1 MADHNE
7 EVFETEICEH
17 LEAHG
22 WLYSANDR
30 DGGEYDRERALFPAD
45 LFAWLDATQ
54 KSAYEK
60 ALKAAGSQA
69 KFLDV
74 LTAALDRPLEHGG
87 GTLNILRNGVQY
99 IGGGRL
105 KMAQFRPD
113 TSLNETTAAHY
124 KVMRVRVVR
133 QVHFSTADQRSI
145 DLVFFVNGLPVATV
159 ELKTDFTQSL
169 DEAVN
174 QYRQKRNPL
183 TNGRPEPLLSFGHR
197 ALVHFAVS
205 NDLAAMTTR
214 LEGENTH
221 FLPFNVGFDSGAGNP
236 PGADGRSATAYLW
249 ERVWEKHAWLNIIG
263 RLMIVQTKEEWDVS
277 TGTSVRRTSMLF
289 PRFHQWEAV
298 TNIVDAVT
306 EEGIGQRYLIEH
318 SAGSGKT
325 NTIAWTAHRLAR
337 LHVGDRK
344 VFDSVLVV
352 VDRTVLDSQLQDA
365 IRQIDGTGKIVATI
379 SPEDVR
385 KAGARSKS
393 GLLAQALKN
402 GELIIVVTL
411 QTFPHALDEIRTDAG
426 LKGKRFAVIADEAH
440 SSQSG
445 QISAKLKQ
453 VLTAEEIK
461 EIEDGGEV
469 DVESILASEMTERA
483 ESENISYFAF
493 TATPKS
499 KTLELFGRKGADGKP
514 REFHLYSMKQAIEE
528 GYILDVL
535 KGYQPYDMALKIAGK
550 AGSGD
555 GGEVEEATARKGLM
569 RWVQLHPTNIS
580 QKVQIIVEHFHTNV
594 AYLLE
599 GKAKAM
605 VVTGSRRSAVKY
617 KLAIDAYIAKRRAED
632 ASYNYRTLVAFS
644 GGVTMAE
651 DETWHN
657 DWGSQPS
664 KDDEY
669 TEASM
674 NPGAGADLAAAFKG
688 DTYKIMLVANKF
700 QTGFDQPLL
709 SAMYVDKKLPGITAV
724 QTLSRLNRTHR
735 TAGGEQKRKTFV
747 IDFVNKPE
755 DIRAAFEPYF
765 KNATL
770 ETETDP
776 YIVVHLANKLAQAG
790 IYTEDDVR
798 KVATLWVTR
807 KGNNALSAAISPAQH
822 DFRRRYARAIED
834 EDKVTLNALDL
845 FRKDVST
852 YTHLYDF
859 MSQIVDY
866 GDPYMEMLAIFL
878 RLLERVIAESA
889 WAAEVDLSDVVLV
902 GVRYDKAI
910 PVDISLVGDGQLKG
924 ISAAGT
930 GAKKDPK
937 YVALQVVIDKMN
949 DLFGAE
955 SFAES
960 QIREFVQ
967 GLVQR
972 LLADRNLV
980 DQTKVNSKKQFMES
994 QDFQAAVTEAVADNQ
1009 DAHNTM
1015 ADYFFTDGPA
1025 INVIILALAD
1035 AFYEA
1040 AVTQG
1045 QPE

>member
-7 EVFETEICEH
+7 VVFESEICAC

-22 WLYSANDR
+22 WLYSAD
-30 DGGEYDRERALFPAD
+30 DTGYDRERALFAKD
-45 LFAWLDATQ
+45 LFEWLEETQ
-54 KSAYEK
+54 PTAFAK
-60 ALKAAGSQA
+60 ALKAAGSPA

-74 LTAALDRPLEHGG
+74 LTTALDKPLEHGG
-87 GTLNILRNGVQY
+87 GTLNILRNGVVY
-99 IGGGRL
+99 IGGGKL

-113 TSLNETTAAHY
+113 TSLNATTVEQYAA
-124 KVMRVRVVR
+124 MRVRVMR

-174 QYRQKRNPL
+174 QYRKDRHPV

-214 LEGENTH
+214 LEGEKTH
-221 FLPFNVGFDSGAGNP
+221 FLPFNIGHDLGAGNP
-236 PGADGRSATAYLW
+236 PGEDGRSATAYLW
-249 ERVWEKHAWLNIIG
+249 ERVWEKGAWLNIIG
-263 RLMIVQTKEEWDVS
+263 RLMIVETKEEWDVA

-298 TNIVDAVT
+298 TSIVAAVAD
-306 EEGIGQRYLIEH
+306 EGVGHRYLIEH

-337 LHVGDRK
+337 LHVDDEK
-344 VFDSVLVV
+344 VFDSVIVV
-352 VDRTVLDSQLQDA
+352 VDRTVLDGQLQEA
-365 IRQIDGTGKIVATI
+365 IRQIDGSGKIVATI

-385 KAGARSKS
+385 KAGAKSKS
-393 GLLAQALKN
+393 GLLAAALKN
-402 GELIIVVTL
+402 GELIIAVTV
-411 QTFPHALDEIRTDAG
+411 QTFPFALDEIRADSSLRG
-426 LKGKRFAVIADEAH
+426 RKFAVMADEAH

-445 QISAKLKQ
+445 QISSKLKA
-453 VLTAEEIK
+453 VLTAEEVK
-461 EIEDGGEV
+461 EIEDGGSV
-469 DVESILASEMTERA
+469 DVEAVLASEMTERA

-493 TATPKS
+493 TATPKN
-499 KTLELFGRKGADGKP
+499 KTLELFGRKGPDGKP
-514 REFHLYSMKQAIEE
+514 AEFHLYSMRQAIEE

-535 KGYQPYDMALKIAGK
+535 KGYQSHDTALKIAGK
-550 AGSGD
+550 VDEPA
-555 GGEVEEATARKGLM
+555 EVEEGAARKGLM

-580 QKVQIIVEHFHTNV
+580 QKVQIIVEHFHANV
-594 AYLLE
+594 AHLLE

-605 VVTGSRRSAVKY
+605 VVTDSRKAAVKY
-617 KLAIDAYIAKRRAED
+617 KKAIDAYIAKRAAED

-644 GGVTMAE
+644 GSVSMTE
-651 DETWHN
+651 NEKWSQ
-657 DWGSQPS
+657 DWGPAPS
-664 KDDEY
+664 KDDEF
-669 TEASM
+669 TEATM

-688 DTYKIMLVANKF
+688 ETYKIMLVANKF

-709 SAMYVDKKLPGITAV
+709 SAMYVDKKLSGVNAV

-735 TAGGEQKRKTFV
+735 TAGGEQKAKTFV
-747 IDFVNKPE
+747 IDFINKPD

-765 KNATL
+765 TNATL

-776 YIVVHLANKLAQAG
+776 YVVVHLANKLAQAG
-790 IYTEDDVR
+790 IYTEEQVR
-798 KVATLWVTR
+798 QVAELWVSR

-822 DFRRRYARAIED
+822 DFRRRYAAAIEAD
-834 EDKVTLNALDL
+834 DKVTLNTLDL

-852 YTHLYDF
+852 YVRLYDF

-866 GDPYMEMLAIFL
+866 GDPYMEMLSIFL
-878 RLLERVIAESA
+878 RLLQKVIAESSWSA
-889 WAAEVDLSDVVLV
+889 DVDLSDVVLV
-902 GVRYDKAI
+902 GVKHTKKIA
-910 PVDISLVGDGQLKG
+910 VDISLTGDGELKG

-930 GAKKDPK
+930 GAKKEPK

-960 QIREFVQ
+960 QIRDFVQ

-972 LLADRNLV
+972 LLADPNLV
-980 DQTKVNSKKQFMES
+980 KQTRVNSKKQFIES
-994 QDFQAAVTEAVADNQ
+994 QDFQSAVTEAIADNQ
-1009 DAHNTM
+1009 EAHNTM

-1025 INVIILALAD
+1025 INGIIVALAD

-1040 AVTQG
+1040 AIDNG
-1045 QPE
+1045 AGRP

>member
-7 EVFETEICEH
+7 VVFETEICEY
-17 LEAHG
+17 LRDHG
-22 WLYSANDR
+22 WLYSKNDH

-45 LFAWLDATQ
+45 LFAWLEATQ
-54 KSAYEK
+54 KPAYEK

-87 GTLNILRNGVQY
+87 GTLNILRHGVQY

-105 KMAQFRPD
+105 KMAQFRPE
-113 TSLNETTAAHY
+113 TSLNETTTTLYEA
-124 KVMRVRVVR
+124 MRVRVVR

-145 DLVFFVNGLPVATV
+145 DLVFFINGVPVATV

-174 QYRQKRNPL
+174 QYKQHRNPL

-205 NDLAAMTTR
+205 NNLAAMTTR
-214 LEGENTH
+214 LEGEKTH
-221 FLPFNVGFDSGAGNP
+221 FLPFNMGFDSGAGNP
-236 PGADGRSATAYLW
+236 PSADGRSSTAYLW

-263 RLMIVQTKEEWDVS
+263 RLMIVETKEEWDVT

-298 TNIVDAVT
+298 TNIVDAVK
-306 EEGIGQRYLIEH
+306 EEGVGQRYLIEH

-337 LHVGDRK
+337 LHVDNQK
-344 VFDSVLVV
+344 IFDSVIVV

-365 IRQIDGTGKIVATI
+365 IRQIDGTDKIVRTI

-385 KAGARSKS
+385 KAGLKSKS

-402 GELIIVVTL
+402 GELIIAVTV
-411 QTFPHALDEIRTDAG
+411 QTFPHALNEIRNNAG

-445 QISAKLKQ
+445 QISSKLKQ
-453 VLTAEEIK
+453 VLTAEEVK
-461 EIEDGGEV
+461 DIEEGGEV

-483 ESENISYFAF
+483 ESDNISYFAF
-493 TATPKS
+493 TATPKN

-514 REFHLYSMKQAIEE
+514 HEFHLYSMKQAIEE

-535 KGYQPYDMALKIAGK
+535 RGYQHYDTALKIAGK
-550 AGSGD
+550 AEIGD
-555 GGEVEEATARKGLM
+555 GGQVEEATARKGLM
-569 RWVQLHPTNIS
+569 RWVKLHPTNIS
-580 QKVQIIVEHFHTNV
+580 QKVQIIVEHFHANV

-605 VVTGSRRSAVKY
+605 VVTDSRKSAVKY
-617 KLAIDAYIAKRRAED
+617 KLAIDAYIAKRRAKD

-644 GGVTMAE
+644 SGVAIPE
-651 DETWHN
+651 DETWDN
-657 DWGSQPS
+657 AWGPQPS
-664 KDDEY
+664 KDDEF
-669 TEASM
+669 TEANM
-674 NPGAGADLAAAFKG
+674 NPGAGTDLAASFKG

-709 SAMYVDKKLPGITAV
+709 SAMYVDKKLSGVAAV
-724 QTLSRLNRTHR
+724 QTLSRLNRVHR
-735 TAGGEQKRKTFV
+735 TPGGEQKRKTFI
-747 IDFVNKPE
+747 IDFANKPE
-755 DIRAAFEPYF
+755 DIKAAFEPYF
-765 KNATL
+765 KNASL

-776 YIVVHLANKLAQAG
+776 YVVIHLANKLAQVG

-798 KVATLWVTR
+798 KVAELWVTR

-822 DFRRRYARAIED
+822 DFRRRYARAIEE
-834 EDKVTLNALDL
+834 EDKVALNSLDL

-852 YTHLYDF
+852 YVRLYDF

-866 GDPYMEMLAIFL
+866 GDPYMEMLSIFL
-878 RLLERVIAESA
+878 RLLEKVIAESA

-902 GVRYDKAI
+902 GVKHSKASR
-910 PVDISLVGDGQLKG
+910 VDISLAGDGQLKG

-930 GAKKDPK
+930 GTKKDPK
-937 YVALQVVIDKMN
+937 YVALQVVIDKLN

-955 SFAES
+955 SFAEY
-960 QIREFVQ
+960 QVREFVQ

-972 LLADRNLV
+972 LLADPNLIN
-980 DQTKVNSKKQFMES
+980 QTRVNTKKQFLES
-994 QDFQAAVTEAVADNQ
+994 PDFQAAVTEAVADNQ

-1025 INVIILALAD
+1025 INSIIVALAD

-1040 AVTQG
+1040 AIDQQVDS
-1045 QPE
+1045 

>member
-7 EVFETEICEH
+7 VVFETEICRH
-17 LEAHG
+17 LEDHG
-22 WLYSANDR
+22 WLYSAND
-30 DGGEYDRERALFPAD
+30 DGYDRERALFPED
-45 LFAWLDATQ
+45 LFAWLQETQ
-54 KSAYEK
+54 NPAYVK
-60 ALKAAGSQA
+60 ALRAAGSEA

-74 LTAALDRPLEHGG
+74 LTSALDKPLEHGG

-105 KMAQFRPD
+105 KLAQFRP
-113 TSLNETTAAHY
+113 ETTLNATTNAEYAA
-124 KVMRVRVVR
+124 MRVRVMR
-133 QVHFSTADQRSI
+133 QVHFSTSDTRSI
-145 DLVFFVNGLPVATV
+145 DLVFFVNGVPVATV

-169 DEAVN
+169 DEAIN
-174 QYRQKRNPL
+174 QYKKDRNPL
-183 TNGRPEPLLSFGHR
+183 TNGRAEPLLSFGHR

-214 LEGENTH
+214 LEGEKTH
-221 FLPFNVGFDSGAGNP
+221 FLPFNTGFDDGAGNP
-236 PGADGRSATAYLW
+236 PGEDGRSTTAYLW

-263 RLMIVQTKEEWDVS
+263 RLMIVETKEEWDVS

-298 TNIVDAVT
+298 TKIVATVA
-306 EEGIGQRYLIEH
+306 EEGVGQRYLIEH

-337 LHVGDRK
+337 LHVDNRK
-344 VFDSVLVV
+344 IFDSVIVV

-385 KAGARSKS
+385 KAGAKSKS

-402 GELIIVVTL
+402 GELIIAVTV
-411 QTFPHALDEIRTDAG
+411 QTFPFALEEIRADSA

-445 QISAKLKQ
+445 QISSKLKQ
-453 VLTAEEIK
+453 VLTVEELK

-469 DVESILASEMTERA
+469 DVETILASEMTERA
-483 ESENISYFAF
+483 ESANISYFAF
-493 TATPKS
+493 TATPKN
-499 KTLELFGRKGADGKP
+499 KTLELFGRKGPDGKP
-514 REFHLYSMKQAIEE
+514 VEFHLYSMKQAIEE

-535 KGYQPYDMALKIAGK
+535 KGYQSYDTALKIAGN
-550 AGSGD
+550 AASGD
-555 GGEVEEATARKGLM
+555 SGEVEEAAARKGLM
-569 RWVQLHPTNIS
+569 RWVKLHPTNIG

-594 AYLLE
+594 AHLLE
-599 GKAKAM
+599 SKAKAM
-605 VVTGSRRSAVKY
+605 VVTDSRKAAVKY
-617 KLAIDAYIAKRRAED
+617 KKAIDAYIAKRVAVD
-632 ASYNYRTLVAFS
+632 ASYDYRTLVAFS
-644 GGVTMAE
+644 GAVTMAE
-651 DETWHN
+651 GEEWGK
-657 DWGSQPS
+657 DWGPAPS
-664 KDDEY
+664 IGDEF
-669 TEASM
+669 TEGNL

-688 DTYKIMLVANKF
+688 DTYQLMIVANKF

-709 SAMYVDKKLPGITAV
+709 SAMYVDKKLSGVTAV

-735 TAGGEQKRKTFV
+735 AAGGEQKRKTFV

-755 DIRAAFEPYF
+755 DIRTSFEPYF

-776 YIVVHLANKLAQAG
+776 YVVIHLATKLAQAG
-790 IYTEDDVR
+790 IYSEAQVR
-798 KVATLWVTR
+798 KVAELWVTR

-822 DFRRRYARAIED
+822 DFGRRYARAIEED
-834 EDKVTLNALDL
+834 DKVTLNTLDL

-852 YTHLYDF
+852 YVRLYDF

-866 GDPYMEMLAIFL
+866 GDPYMEMLSIFL
-878 RLLERVIAESA
+878 RLLEKVIAESA

-902 GVRYDKAI
+902 GVRHSKATA
-910 PVDISLVGDGQLKG
+910 VDISLTGTGELKG
-924 ISAAGT
+924 ISGAGT
-930 GAKKDPK
+930 GTRKEPK

-967 GLVQR
+967 GLVDR
-972 LLADRNLV
+972 LLVNTELIK
-980 DQTKVNSKKQFMES
+980 QTKANSKKQFIES
-994 QDFQAAVTEAVADNQ
+994 QDFQDAVTEAVAENQ
-1009 DAHNTM
+1009 NAHNIM
-1015 ADYFFTDGPA
+1015 ADYFFTDSPRLKGLL
-1025 INVIILALAD
+1025 VDLAN

-1040 AVTQG
+1040 AID
-1045 QPE
+1045 QPANN

>member
-1 MADHNE
+1 MADYNE
-7 EVFETEICEH
+7 AVFETEICRY
-17 LEAHG
+17 LNGHG
-22 WLYSANDR
+22 WLISANDT
-30 DGGEYDRERALFPAD
+30 GYDRERALFPAD
-45 LFAWLDATQ
+45 LFAWLEETQ
-54 KSAYEK
+54 KPTYEK

-74 LTAALDRPLEHGG
+74 LTAALGRPLEHGG
-87 GTLNILRNGVQY
+87 GTLNILRDGVQY

-105 KMAQFRPD
+105 KLAQFRP
-113 TSLNETTAAHY
+113 ETTLNTKTNADYAA
-124 KVMRVRVVR
+124 MRVRVVQ

-169 DEAVN
+169 DEAIN
-174 QYRQKRNPL
+174 QYKQKRNPL

-205 NDLAAMTTR
+205 NNLAAMTTR
-214 LEGENTH
+214 LEGEKTH

-236 PGADGRSATAYLW
+236 PGAGGQSATAYLW
-249 ERVWEKHAWLNIIG
+249 DRVWEKHAWLNIIG
-263 RLMIVQTKEEWDVS
+263 RMMIVQTNEEWDVS
-277 TGTSVRRTSMLF
+277 TGSSVRRTSMLF

-298 TNIVDAVT
+298 TNIVEAVE
-306 EEGIGQRYLIEH
+306 EEGVGQRYLIEH

-337 LHVGDRK
+337 LHVDDRK
-344 VFDSVLVV
+344 VFDSVIVV

-385 KAGARSKS
+385 KAGAKSKS

-402 GELIIVVTL
+402 GELIIAVTV
-411 QTFPHALDEIRTDAG
+411 QTFPHALNEIRSDAG
-426 LKGKRFAVIADEAH
+426 LRGKRFAVIADEAH

-445 QISAKLKQ
+445 QISSKLKQ
-453 VLTAEEIK
+453 VLTAEEVK

-483 ESENISYFAF
+483 ESANISYFAF
-493 TATPKS
+493 TATPKN
-499 KTLELFGRKGADGKP
+499 KTLELFGRKGLDGKP
-514 REFHLYSMKQAIEE
+514 HEFHLYSMKQAIEE

-535 KGYQPYDMALKIAGK
+535 KGYQSYDTALKIAGK
-550 AGSGD
+550 AESGD

-580 QKVQIIVEHFHTNV
+580 QKVQIIIEHFHANV
-594 AYLLE
+594 TYLLE

-605 VVTGSRRSAVKY
+605 VVTDSRKSAVKY
-617 KLAIDAYIAKRRAED
+617 KLAIDAYIAKRSAED

-644 GGVTMAE
+644 AGVTMDE
-651 DETWHN
+651 NETWHS
-657 DWGSQPS
+657 DWGTQPS
-664 KDDEY
+664 KDVEF
-669 TEASM
+669 TEANM
-674 NPGAGADLAAAFKG
+674 NPGAGSDLAAAFKG

-709 SAMYVDKKLPGITAV
+709 SAMYVDKKLSGVAAV

-747 IDFVNKPE
+747 IDFANKPE
-755 DIRAAFEPYF
+755 DIKTAFEPYF

-776 YIVVHLANKLAQAG
+776 YVVVHLSNKLAHAG
-790 IYTEDDVR
+790 IYAEDDVR
-798 KVATLWVTR
+798 KVAELWVTR

-822 DFRRRYARAIED
+822 EFRRRYARAIEE
-834 EDKVTLNALDL
+834 EDRVTLNALDL

-852 YTHLYDF
+852 YVRLYDF

-866 GDPYMEMLAIFL
+866 GDPYMEMLSIFL

-889 WAAEVDLSDVVLV
+889 WAADVDLSDVVLV
-902 GVRYDKAI
+902 GVKHNKAI
-910 PVDISLVGDGQLKG
+910 QVDISLVGDGQLKG

-949 DLFGAE
+949 DLFGAQ

-972 LLADRNLV
+972 LLADPNLIK
-980 DQTKVNSKKQFMES
+980 QTKANSKKQFVES
-994 QDFQAAVTEAVADNQ
+994 QDFQAAVTQAVADNQ
-1009 DAHNTM
+1009 GAHNTM

-1025 INVIILALAD
+1025 INSIILALAD

-1040 AVTQG
+1040 AVDQHG
-1045 QPE
+1045 EP

>member
-7 EVFETEICEH
+7 VVFETEICAH

-22 WLYSANDR
+22 WLYSVNDA
-30 DGGEYDRERALFPAD
+30 GYDLEE
-45 LFAWLDATQ
+45 TQ
-54 KSAYEK
+54 KPAYDK
-60 ALKAAGSQA
+60 ALRAAGSQA

-74 LTAALDRPLEHGG
+74 LVAALDKPLEHGG

-105 KMAQFRPD
+105 KMAQFRP
-113 TSLNETTAAHY
+113 ETTLNATTNAEYAA
-124 KVMRVRVVR
+124 MRVRVMR

-145 DLVFFVNGLPVATV
+145 DLVFFVNGIPVATV
-159 ELKTDFTQSL
+159 ELKTHFTQSL
-169 DEAVN
+169 NEAIN
-174 QYRQKRNPL
+174 QYKKDRNPQ
-183 TNGRPEPLLSFGHR
+183 TNGRREPLLSFGHR

-205 NDLAAMTTR
+205 NDLAAMTAR
-214 LEGENTH
+214 LEGDKTH
-221 FLPFNVGFDSGAGNP
+221 FLPFNIGYDGGAGNP
-236 PGADGRSATAYLW
+236 PGADGRSSTAYLW

-263 RLMIVQTKEEWDVS
+263 RLMIVESKEEWDVA
-277 TGTSVRRTSMLF
+277 TGPSMRRTSMLF

-298 TNIVDAVT
+298 SNIVAAVA
-306 EEGIGQRYLIEH
+306 EEGVGQRYLIEH

-337 LHVGDRK
+337 LHVEDKK
-344 VFDSVLVV
+344 VFDSVIVV
-352 VDRTVLDSQLQDA
+352 VDRTVLDGQLQDA
-365 IRQIDGTGKIVATI
+365 IRQIDGSGKIVATI

-385 KAGARSKS
+385 KAGAKSKS
-393 GLLAQALKN
+393 SLLATALKD
-402 GELIIVVTL
+402 GELIIAVTV
-411 QTFPHALDEIRTDAG
+411 QTFPFALDEIRADSA

-445 QISAKLKQ
+445 QISSKLKA
-453 VLTAEEIK
+453 VLTAEELK
-461 EIEDGGEV
+461 EIEEGGEV
-469 DVESILASEMTERA
+469 DVESVLAAEMTERA
-483 ESENISYFAF
+483 ESENISYLAF
-493 TATPKS
+493 TATPKN
-499 KTLELFGRKGADGKP
+499 KTLELFGRKGVDGKP
-514 REFHLYSMKQAIEE
+514 VEFHLYSMKQAIEE

-535 KGYQPYDMALKIAGK
+535 KGYQAYDTALKIAGK
-550 AGSGD
+550 ANGSGAGD
-555 GGEVEEATARKGLM
+555 RGEVEEAAARKGLM
-569 RWVQLHPTNIS
+569 RWVRLHPTNIS

-594 AYLLE
+594 AHLLE

-605 VVTGSRRSAVKY
+605 VVTDSRKAAVKY
-617 KLAIDAYIAKRRAED
+617 KKAIDAYIARRAAED
-632 ASYNYRTLVAFS
+632 ASYAYRTIVAFS
-644 GGVTMAE
+644 GSVTMAE
-651 DETWHN
+651 DEEWGS
-657 DWGSQPS
+657 DWGPAPAT
-664 KDDEY
+664 DDEF
-669 TEASM
+669 TEANM

-688 DTYKIMLVANKF
+688 ATYKIMLVANKF

-709 SAMYVDKKLPGITAV
+709 SAMYVDKRLAGVTAV

-747 IDFVNKPE
+747 IDFQNKPE

-776 YIVVHLANKLAQAG
+776 YVVVHLATKLAQAG
-790 IYTEDDVR
+790 IYSEDDVR
-798 KVATLWVTR
+798 KVAELWVTR
-807 KGNNALSAAISPAQH
+807 RGNNALSAAISPAQH
-822 DFRRRYARAIED
+822 DFRRRYARAIEE
-834 EDKVTLNALDL
+834 EDKVTLNTLDL

-852 YTHLYDF
+852 YVRLYDF

-866 GDPYMEMLAIFL
+866 GDPYMEMLSIFL
-878 RLLERVIAESA
+878 RLLEKVIAESA

-902 GVRYDKAI
+902 GVKHNKGIA
-910 PVDISLVGDGQLKG
+910 VDISLTGDGELKG
-924 ISAAGT
+924 ITAAGT
-930 GAKKDPK
+930 GAKKEPK

-972 LLADRNLV
+972 LLAYPDLV
-980 DQTKVNSKKQFMES
+980 KQTKVNSKKQFMES
-994 QDFQAAVTEAVADNQ
+994 QDFQAAVTEAVVDNQ

-1015 ADYFFTDGPA
+1015 ADYFFSDGPG
-1025 INVIILALAD
+1025 INGIIVALAD

-1040 AVTQG
+1040 AID
-1045 QPE
+1045 QPAGA